1 LQQLAPSKG
10 RENSEFRVDT
20 EKGEPM
26 KIMLLAV
33 AMLLVP
39 MSDQTLS
46 PAERDH
52 AVAELES
59 SRKAF
64 LEATNGLSEAQW
76 TFKPVP
82 DRWSIAE
89 CSEHIAVTEVLILK
103 LVTDQALKGPAEPE
117 KRALVQGKDTA
128 LLTMVVDRSAKFKA
142 PEAIQPT
149 RRWTTSGEIT
159 KNVLENRTRT
169 IDFINT
175 TQEDLRDHFMD
186 HPVFK
191 TLDTYQWI
199 LLTSAHMRRHTAQ
212 ILEVKADPNFPKR

>member
-1 LQQLAPSKG
+1 
-10 RENSEFRVDT
+10 
-20 EKGEPM
+20 M
-26 KIMLLAV
+26 KIVLLAITMLLT
-33 AMLLVP
+33 P
-39 MSDQTLS
+39 MADQTLS

-64 LEATNGLSEAQW
+64 VEATTGLSEAQW
-76 TFKPVP
+76 NFKPGP

-89 CSEHIAVTEVLILK
+89 CAEHIGVTETFILNLI
-103 LVTDQALKGPAEPE
+103 TEQALKGPAEPE
-117 KRALVQGKDTA
+117 KRALVQGKDSS
-128 LLTMVVDRSAKFKA
+128 LITMVVDRTAKFKA

-159 KNVLENRTRT
+159 KNVLESRART
-169 IDFINT
+169 IEFVST
-175 TQEDLRDHFMD
+175 TQEDLRDHFID

-199 LLTSAHMRRHTAQ
+199 LLTSGHMRRHTAQ

>member
-1 LQQLAPSKG
+1 
-10 RENSEFRVDT
+10 
-20 EKGEPM
+20 M
-26 KIMLLAV
+26 KLMLLAV
-33 AMLLVP
+33 ALLLTP
-39 MSDQTLS
+39 MVDQTLS

-64 LEATNGLSEAQW
+64 LEATSGLSEAQW
-76 TFKPVP
+76 NFKPAP
-82 DRWSIAE
+82 DRWSVAE
-89 CSEHIAVTEVLILK
+89 CAEHIGVTEAFIQDLI
-103 LVTDQALKGPAEPE
+103 TEQALKGPAEPE
-117 KRALVQGKDTA
+117 KRAQVQGKDTSMMA
-128 LLTMVVDRSAKFKA
+128 MAVDRSTKFKA
-142 PEAIQPT
+142 PEPIQPT
-149 RRWTTSGEIT
+149 RRWVTSGEIT
-159 KNVLENRTRT
+159 KNVLENRART
-169 IDFINT
+169 IAFVNT

>member
-1 LQQLAPSKG
+1 
-10 RENSEFRVDT
+10 
-20 EKGEPM
+20 M
-26 KIMLLAV
+26 KIMLLAI
-33 AMLLVP
+33 AMLLTP
-39 MSDQTLS
+39 MADQTLS

-64 LEATNGLSEAQW
+64 LDATSGLSEAQW
-76 TFKPVP
+76 NFKPAP

-89 CSEHIAVTEVLILK
+89 CAEHIGVTEKFILNLI
-103 LVTDQALKGPAEPE
+103 TEQALKGPGEPE
-117 KRALVQGKDTA
+117 KRALVQGKDSA
-128 LLTMVVDRSAKFKA
+128 LMAMAVDRSAKFKA

-149 RRWTTSGEIT
+149 RRWATSGEIT
-159 KNVLENRTRT
+159 KNVLESRART
-169 IDFINT
+169 IEFIST
-175 TQEDLRDHFMD
+175 TQDDLRDHFMD

-212 ILEVKADPNFPKR
+212 IMEVKADPNFPKH

>member
-1 LQQLAPSKG
+1 
-10 RENSEFRVDT
+10 
-20 EKGEPM
+20 M

-33 AMLLVP
+33 AMLLMP
-39 MSDQTLS
+39 AADQTLS
-46 PAERDH
+46 PAEREH

-59 SRKAF
+59 SRTAF

-76 TFKPVP
+76 NFKPAP

-89 CSEHIAVTEVLILK
+89 CAEHIGVTETFILSLITEK
-103 LVTDQALKGPAEPE
+103 ALKGPAEPE
-117 KRALVQGKDTA
+117 KRAMVQGKDS
-128 LLTMVVDRSAKFKA
+128 TMMTMAVDRSAKFKA

-149 RRWTTSGEIT
+149 RRWATSGEIT

-169 IDFINT
+169 IDFVST

-199 LLTSAHMRRHTAQ
+199 LLTSGHMRRHTAQ
-212 ILEVKADPNFPKR
+212 FLEVKADPNFPKR

>member
-1 LQQLAPSKG
+1 
-10 RENSEFRVDT
+10 
-20 EKGEPM
+20 M
-26 KIMLLAV
+26 KIISMAFALL
-33 AMLLVP
+33 LLISGV
-39 MSDQTLS
+39 DQTLS

-64 LEATNGLSEAQW
+64 LEATGCLSEAQW
-76 TFKPVP
+76 NFKPAP

-89 CSEHIAVTEVLILK
+89 CAEHIGVTETLILN
-103 LVTDQALKGPAEPE
+103 LITEQALKGLAEPE
-117 KRALVQGKDTA
+117 KRALVQGKDIS
-128 LLTMVVDRSAKFKA
+128 LMTMAVDRTAKFKA

-149 RRWTTSGEIT
+149 RRWATSGEIT
-159 KNVLENRTRT
+159 KNVLENRART
-169 IDFINT
+169 IEFIGK
-175 TQEDLRDHFMD
+175 TQDDLRDHFMD

>member
-1 LQQLAPSKG
+1 
-10 RENSEFRVDT
+10 
-20 EKGEPM
+20 M
-26 KIMLLAV
+26 KLISMAFALL
-33 AMLLVP
+33 LLIPGVG
-39 MSDQTLS
+39 QTLS
-46 PAERDH
+46 QKEREQG
-52 AVAELES
+52 VAELEG

-64 LEATNGLSEAQW
+64 LDATSGLSEAQW
-76 TFKPVP
+76 NFKPGP

-89 CSEHIAVTEVLILK
+89 CAEHIGVTETFILNLI
-103 LVTDQALKGPAEPE
+103 TEQALKGPAEPE
-117 KRALVQGKDTA
+117 KRALVQGKDNS
-128 LLTMVVDRSAKFKA
+128 LMTMVVDRTAKFKA

-159 KNVLENRTRT
+159 KNVLESRARTVE
-169 IDFINT
+169 FVST

-199 LLTSAHMRRHTAQ
+199 LLTSGHMRGHTAQ

>member
-1 LQQLAPSKG
+1 
-10 RENSEFRVDT
+10 
-20 EKGEPM
+20 M
-26 KIMLLAV
+26 KTISMAFALL
-33 AMLLVP
+33 LLIPGVG
-39 MSDQTLS
+39 QTLS
-46 PAERDH
+46 QKEREQG
-52 AVAELES
+52 VAELEG

-64 LEATNGLSEAQW
+64 LDATSGLSEAQW
-76 TFKPVP
+76 NFKPAP

-89 CSEHIAVTEVLILK
+89 CAEHIGVTETFILNLI
-103 LVTDQALKGPAEPE
+103 TEQALKGPAEPE
-117 KRALVQGKDTA
+117 KRALVQGKDSS
-128 LLTMVVDRSAKFKA
+128 LMTMVVDRTAKFKA

-159 KNVLENRTRT
+159 KNVLESRART
-169 IDFINT
+169 IEFVST

-199 LLTSAHMRRHTAQ
+199 LLTSGHMRRHTAQ

>member
-1 LQQLAPSKG
+1 MKLVLLAI
-10 RENSEFRVDT
+10 T
-20 EKGEPM
+20 
-26 KIMLLAV
+26 MLLT
-33 AMLLVP
+33 P
-39 MSDQTLS
+39 MADQTLS

-64 LEATNGLSEAQW
+64 VEATTGLSEAQW
-76 TFKPVP
+76 NFKPGP

-89 CSEHIAVTEVLILK
+89 CAEHIGVTETFILQLI
-103 LVTDQALKGPAEPE
+103 TEQALKGPAEPE
-117 KRALVQGKDTA
+117 KRALVQGKDSS
-128 LLTMVVDRSAKFKA
+128 LITMVVDRTAKFKA

-159 KNVLENRTRT
+159 KNVLESRART
-169 IDFINT
+169 IEFVST
-175 TQEDLRDHFMD
+175 TQEDLRDHFID

-199 LLTSAHMRRHTAQ
+199 LLTSGHMRRHTAQ

>member
-1 LQQLAPSKG
+1 MKLVLLAI
-10 RENSEFRVDT
+10 T
-20 EKGEPM
+20 
-26 KIMLLAV
+26 MLLT
-33 AMLLVP
+33 P
-39 MSDQTLS
+39 MADQTLS

-64 LEATNGLSEAQW
+64 VEATTGLSEAQW
-76 TFKPVP
+76 NFKPGP

-89 CSEHIAVTEVLILK
+89 CAEHIGVTETFILNLI
-103 LVTDQALKGPAEPE
+103 TEQALKGPAEPE
-117 KRALVQGKDTA
+117 KRALVQGKDSS
-128 LLTMVVDRSAKFKA
+128 LITMVVDRTAKFKA

-159 KNVLENRTRT
+159 KNVLESRART
-169 IDFINT
+169 IEFVST
-175 TQEDLRDHFMD
+175 TQEDLRDHFID

-199 LLTSAHMRRHTAQ
+199 LLTSGHMRRHTAQ
-212 ILEVKADPNFPKR
+212 ILEVKADPNFPKQ

>member
-1 LQQLAPSKG
+1 
-10 RENSEFRVDT
+10 
-20 EKGEPM
+20 
-26 KIMLLAV
+26 MLLAL

-39 MSDQTLS
+39 MTDQTLS
-46 PAERDH
+46 PAEREH

-59 SRKAF
+59 SRRAF

-76 TFKPVP
+76 NFKPAP

-103 LVTDQALKGPAEPE
+103 LVTDQALKGPAAPE

-128 LLTMVVDRSAKFKA
+128 LMAMAVDRSAKFKA

-149 RRWTTSGEIT
+149 RRWVTSGETT
-159 KNVLENRTRT
+159 KNVLDNRART

>member
-1 LQQLAPSKG
+1 
-10 RENSEFRVDT
+10 
-20 EKGEPM
+20 M

-33 AMLLVP
+33 AMLLMP
-39 MSDQTLS
+39 MADQTLS
-46 PAERDH
+46 PAEREH

-59 SRKAF
+59 SQKAF
-64 LEATNGLSEAQW
+64 LEATNGLSEGQW
-76 TFKPVP
+76 NFKPAT

-89 CSEHIAVTEVLILK
+89 CAEHIGITETLILNLITEK
-103 LVTDQALKGPAEPE
+103 ALKGPAEPE

-128 LLTMVVDRSAKFKA
+128 LMTAAVDRSTKFKA

-149 RRWTTSGEIT
+149 RRWAAAGEIT
-159 KNVLENRTRT
+159 KNVLENRART
-169 IDFINT
+169 IEFVST

-199 LLTSAHMRRHTAQ
+199 LLTSGHMRRHTAQ

>member
-1 LQQLAPSKG
+1 
-10 RENSEFRVDT
+10 
-20 EKGEPM
+20 M
-26 KIMLLAV
+26 KITLLAITMLLT
-33 AMLLVP
+33 P
-39 MSDQTLS
+39 MADQTLS

-76 TFKPVP
+76 NFKPAP

-89 CSEHIAVTEVLILK
+89 CAEHIGVTETFILNLITEQ
-103 LVTDQALKGPAEPE
+103 VLKGPAEPE
-117 KRALVQGKDTA
+117 KRAMVQGKDTA
-128 LLTMVVDRSAKFKA
+128 MMAMALDRSAKFKA
-142 PEAIQPT
+142 PAAIQPT
-149 RRWTTSGEIT
+149 RRWSTSGEIT
-159 KNVLENRTRT
+159 KNVVENRART
-169 IDFINT
+169 IEFVST

-212 ILEVKADPNFPKR
+212 IQEVKADPNFPKR